1 MSRQR
6 DLPDSG
12 IGRRDFL
19 RVFGGSI
26 ATAASTPLSAVVV
39 EDDVY
44 INRKLGLAFSKPT
57 DWSYASLRVFRELR
71 NEYELATSDPVLV
84 ADFEEG
90 GLPLAVISE
99 RSLRLGLSGSI
110 TVGVEPFDIEPTDT
124 VQSVFTEIIEYYQEM
139 FRGFEVIEPPTLRKV
154 SNVDSVEFA
163 AEFLYDRKWRRSVL
177 CRNRTLYSFRDP
189 FIYTFHMMDM
199 PVKGIDRV
207 AEFESFMGSIRYV

>member
-124 VQSVFTEIIEYYQEM
+124 VQSVFTAIIERIPAPVTLCNTGTRALIFDSIFDDISLSSGITCSSVQECAGKSISGIISILS
-139 FRGFEVIEPPTLRKV
+139 FCPYFINSKTSFFE
-154 SNVDSVEFA
+154 
-163 AEFLYDRKWRRSVL
+163 
-177 CRNRTLYSFRDP
+177 
-189 FIYTFHMMDM
+189 
-199 PVKGIDRV
+199 
-207 AEFESFMGSIRYV
+207 